1 MVFDEPNMAA
11 PLVSVT
17 ILFLPEVIVST
28 VLIVIFDK
36 PIIKLLVVSVSE
48 LDLPQTKFCS
58 DRRDV

>member
-17 ILFLPEVIVST
+17 ILSLPEVIVST
-28 VLIVIFDK
+28 VLMVIFDK
-36 PIIKLLVVSVSE
+36 PIIKLFVASVSE

-58 DRRDV
+58 DRKDV